1 MCMQS
6 VMTSRLGSYD
16 WMEFKFT
23 GATPKTDI
31 SFCGYVKLQRYV
43 DEMNEDYEYD

>member
-16 WMEFKFT
+16 WMELKFT
-23 GATPKTDI
+23 GAAPKTDI